1 MSPTIEDGKNSASVG
16 PINRGRLSHNILFL
30 RKFFRHGVKIASVW
44 PSSRFMALATLNK
57 ISWSTAKVIV
67 ELGAG
72 TGPITAQI
80 IERLSS
86 KTQLFVIEFDADFVK
101 ILQERFQGHA
111 NVRIIQGDVGTLGAI
126 LAGNGIGP
134 YEVDYFV
141 SGLATP
147 TLPEPVRHGMFAAV
161 KEYLNPQGFFSNI
174 TEIPW
179 YYLRRYRQWFGDVSF
194 ELVPLNMPPGG
205 VYHCRSIR

>member
-1 MSPTIEDGKNSASVG
+1 MTDNAPASATDGKK
-16 PINRGRLSHNILFL
+16 RKGRFSHNILFL

-57 ISWSTAKVIV
+57 ISWSTARTIV

-80 IERLSS
+80 IERLSPN
-86 KTQLFVIEFDADFVK
+86 TQLLVIEYDADFVK
-101 ILQERFQGHA
+101 ILQDRFHGQS
-111 NVRIIQGDVGTLGAI
+111 NVHIIQGDVGTLGDI
-126 LAGNGIGP
+126 LAAHGIGP
-134 YEVDYFV
+134 HEVDYFV

-147 TLPEPVRHGMFAAV
+147 TLPEPVRHGMFDAV
-161 KEYLNPQGFFSNI
+161 REYLNPQGFFSNI
-174 TEIPW
+174 TEFPW
-179 YYLRRYRQWFGDVSF
+179 YYLRHYRQWFGDVSF